1 MPRAESGHGLSSVVG
16 YESYGEGMLLRHA
29 IGRAVRR
36 LRLQQGKT
44 LQALAT
50 ASRVSLPYLSEIER
64 GRKEASSEI
73 LATVCKALDIS
84 FEAFLTEV
92 RDEYSNV
99 TAPVTSIRSTIALAQ
114 PERATGT
121 TEFRLAA

>member
-1 MPRAESGHGLSSVVG
+1 
-16 YESYGEGMLLRHA
+16 MLLRHA
-29 IGRAVRR
+29 IGQAVRR
-36 LRLQQGKT
+36 LRLGQGKT

-84 FEAFLTEV
+84 FEAFLAEV
-92 RDEYSNV
+92 RAEYSSVSPV
-99 TAPVTSIRSTIALAQ
+99 TAIHSTRSLVEVS
-114 PERATGT
+114 PHERLESRPTGT